1 MFVWLRYSNIRQL
14 TWQKNY
20 NTKPRDLTGAQ
31 NNLIGKIFDVMLK
44 VRNKSGRRN
53 FMGSE
58 DLLRQM
64 LSFIGRGAVN
74 GQEVRDGILNI
85 MHKHHIS
92 EDRSH
97 FYEQWHQKLHN
108 NTTPDDIIICEAVI
122 HFLKSNAIKKYWDTL
137 NKGGITKERLE
148 SFERKIVSEPFH
160 APQLIDDLEWY
171 LKILKKVHDSTDLN
185 LTIESANDKLNSDMK
200 QQIKAIQDGIPKAK
214 GDVEKILDQMGK
226 VTKFRIGLNKMY
238 STSNDMDTYKELMF
252 LDIALDYYVRQL
264 VEKIIHL
271 KLDTKSLF
279 KEIGFLLD
287 NLALS
292 YEWLELDVCKKEFST
307 VKNQVL
313 KCDKDYN
320 AALRVKSVIDRIKRL
335 LGEVIDRSF
344 NLIQSRAIELG
355 TKCNCS
361 HSFVNIFT
369 EDVIRGSLFFAI
381 SMVTKKFE
389 PILRKTL
396 GMQSWLVISPIKE
409 VTGKVLFVKNLHS
422 IEQENYK
429 ENVIILTE
437 TVEGDEEVPP
447 GVTGLILLNDND
459 YPDILAHVSVR
470 ARNGRVLFLVCLEP
484 LGNQANELKKL
495 VDNYAKLSL
504 AGTGLNI
511 KEISAGEAKK
521 IKSDNGEPKKPPKLK
536 MPEDK
541 IDKYFILP
549 EEYTY
554 LKAGGKSNNLNKIR
568 GKVESWINLPE
579 CITMQFNSAEDI
591 IASSENSKIK
601 SNLNVTF
608 HTNN

>member
-1 MFVWLRYSNIRQL
+1 
-14 TWQKNY
+14 
-20 NTKPRDLTGAQ
+20 
-31 NNLIGKIFDVMLK
+31 
-44 VRNKSGRRN
+44 
-53 FMGSE
+53 
-58 DLLRQM
+58 
-64 LSFIGRGAVN
+64 
-74 GQEVRDGILNI
+74 
-85 MHKHHIS
+85 
-92 EDRSH
+92 
-97 FYEQWHQKLHN
+97 
-108 NTTPDDIIICEAVI
+108 
-122 HFLKSNAIKKYWDTL
+122 
-137 NKGGITKERLE
+137 
-148 SFERKIVSEPFH
+148 
-160 APQLIDDLEWY
+160 
-171 LKILKKVHDSTDLN
+171 
-185 LTIESANDKLNSDMK
+185 
-200 QQIKAIQDGIPKAK
+200 
-214 GDVEKILDQMGK
+214 
-226 VTKFRIGLNKMY
+226 
-238 STSNDMDTYKELMF
+238 
-252 LDIALDYYVRQL
+252 
-264 VEKIIHL
+264 
-271 KLDTKSLF
+271 
-279 KEIGFLLD
+279 
-287 NLALS
+287 
-292 YEWLELDVCKKEFST
+292 
-307 VKNQVL
+307 
-313 KCDKDYN
+313 
-320 AALRVKSVIDRIKRL
+320 
-335 LGEVIDRSF
+335 
-344 NLIQSRAIELG
+344 
-355 TKCNCS
+355 
-361 HSFVNIFT
+361 
-369 EDVIRGSLFFAI
+369 
-381 SMVTKKFE
+381 
-389 PILRKTL
+389 
-396 GMQSWLVISPIKE
+396 MQSWLVISPIKE